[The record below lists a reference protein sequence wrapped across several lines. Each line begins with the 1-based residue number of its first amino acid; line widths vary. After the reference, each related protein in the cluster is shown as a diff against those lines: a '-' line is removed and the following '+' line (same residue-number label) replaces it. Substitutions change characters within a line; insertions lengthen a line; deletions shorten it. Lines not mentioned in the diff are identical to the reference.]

1 VGVYGCLPSILC
13 KQLLLCLVTCT
24 KCKDATSCYRCSM
37 VFVCVSVCVRVCVSV
52 CLLDATTG
60 CAIVVGPVEMLF
72 GVWTGVGPGNHVLS
86 GGLDPSQG
94 KGRFG
99 APIIGILRP
108 VIVSCDCLT
117 GV

>member
-1 VGVYGCLPSILC
+1 MPRNMHNVQRCD
-13 KQLLLCLVTCT
+13 QLLSMFHGLCLC
-24 KCKDATSCYRCSM
+24 
-37 VFVCVSVCVRVCVSV
+37 VCVCACVCVSV

-60 CAIVVGPVEMLF
+60 CAKVVGPVEMLF
-72 GVWTGVGPGNHVLS
+72 GVWTGVGPGNHVLG
-86 GGLDPSQG
+86 GGLDPSLG